1 MAVRRLPMNYD
12 VRHHSTD
19 SGAAMDHE
27 LLERLELKIAY
38 LERANHDLSDVV
50 YRQQRELDE
59 LRVKVTAVVGR
70 FYELTQ
76 QRPYSAEEERPP
88 HY

>member
-1 MAVRRLPMNYD
+1 
-12 VRHHSTD
+12 
-19 SGAAMDHE
+19 MDHE
-27 LLERLELKIAY
+27 VLERLELKISY
-38 LERANHDLSDVV
+38 LERANHELSDVV

-59 LRVKVTAVVGR
+59 LRAKLTSFAGR

-76 QRPYSAEEERPP
+76 QRPYTDEEERPP

>member
-1 MAVRRLPMNYD
+1 MNQD
-12 VRHHSTD
+12 
-19 SGAAMDHE
+19 

-59 LRVKVTAVVGR
+59 LRMKLVIFAGR
-70 FYELTQ
+70 FEELTH
-76 QRPYSAEEERPP
+76 QRAYTDAEERPP

>member
-1 MAVRRLPMNYD
+1 MN
-12 VRHHSTD
+12 
-19 SGAAMDHE
+19 HE

-38 LERANHDLSDVV
+38 LERANHELSDVV

-59 LRVKVTAVVGR
+59 LRVR
-70 FYELTQ
+70 FAAFANRFNEVAAQ
-76 QRPYSAEEERPP
+76 QRPYTEEEERPP

>member
-1 MAVRRLPMNYD
+1 MNQD
-12 VRHHSTD
+12 
-19 SGAAMDHE
+19 

-59 LRVKVTAVVGR
+59 MRMKLTVFAGR
-70 FYELTQ
+70 FEELVH
-76 QRPYSAEEERPP
+76 QRPYTDDEERPP

>member
-1 MAVRRLPMNYD
+1 MNE
-12 VRHHSTD
+12 
-19 SGAAMDHE
+19 A
-27 LLERLELKIAY
+27 LLERLELKLSY

-59 LRVKVTAVVGR
+59 LRAKLAMFAGR
-70 FYELTQ
+70 FEELTQ
-76 QRPYSAEEERPP
+76 QRSYTDAEERPP

>member
-1 MAVRRLPMNYD
+1 MNETLFE
-12 VRHHSTD
+12 H
-19 SGAAMDHE
+19 
-27 LLERLELKIAY
+27 LELKIAY

-59 LRVKVTAVVGR
+59 LRVKLTIFAGR
-70 FYELTQ
+70 FYELTH
-76 QRPYSAEEERPP
+76 QRAYTDEEERPP

>member
-1 MAVRRLPMNYD
+1 MNY
-12 VRHHSTD
+12 
-19 SGAAMDHE
+19 E
-27 LLERLELKIAY
+27 LLERLELKISY

-59 LRVKVTAVVGR
+59 LRAKLIAFSGR
-70 FYELTQ
+70 FDELTQ
-76 QRPYSAEEERPP
+76 QRAYIDEEERPP

>member
-1 MAVRRLPMNYD
+1 MNE
-12 VRHHSTD
+12 S
-19 SGAAMDHE
+19 
-27 LLERLELKIAY
+27 LFERLELKIAY

-59 LRVKVTAVVGR
+59 LRVKLTVFAGR
-70 FYELTQ
+70 FDELTQ
-76 QRPYSAEEERPP
+76 QRSYTDEEERPP